1 MKKRKRKK
9 VSLDNYFLLHNVLS
23 KWMSCSPRLAISNST
38 NTNSKSVRNSICKT
52 QLTYILTHTH
62 LKCFIWGMIMRSK
75 GFFRRSKERS
85 WDRKSFFSWDR
96 NFFLEIATLKSII
109 FDFRS
114 PGRFVSCRSDHE
126 IESLKN
132 IISDSLE
139 KGIWLSCDQI
149 WSGSGS
155 KWP

>member
-1 MKKRKRKK
+1 MFYLGNEIKR
-9 VSLDNYFLLHNVLS
+9 
-23 KWMSCSPRLAISNST
+23 
-38 NTNSKSVRNSICKT
+38 
-52 QLTYILTHTH
+52 
-62 LKCFIWGMIMRSK
+62 
-75 GFFRRSKERS
+75 FFSG
-85 WDRKSFFSWDR
+85 DRKNDREIESRFFHEIESFKA

-114 PGRFVSCRSDHE
+114 PERFVSCRSDHE

-155 KWP
+155 K

>member
-1 MKKRKRKK
+1 
-9 VSLDNYFLLHNVLS
+9 
-23 KWMSCSPRLAISNST
+23 MSCSPRLAISNLT
-38 NTNSKSVRNSICKT
+38 NTNSKFVRNSIFKT

-62 LKCFIWGMIMRSK
+62 LKCFIWGMRSK
-75 GFFRRSKERS
+75 GFFQEIERTIVRSKVVFFMRS
-85 WDRKSFFSWDR
+85 KVSRQI
-96 NFFLEIATLKSII
+96 FFLEIATLKSII

-139 KGIWLSCDQI
+139 K
-149 WSGSGS
+149 
-155 KWP
+155 